1 MSILPTAAEGLRRAE
16 ERVHRVAERLSRL
29 PFSADGTVPEDVVDL
44 SAEVVA
50 LIAAKSLH
58 GVNAKVFQTAAEL
71 DASILDIL
79 G

>member
-1 MSILPTAAEGLRRAE
+1 MSSLPTAAEGLGRAE
-16 ERVHRVAERLSRL
+16 ERVQRIAERLSRL
-29 PFSADGTVPEDVVDL
+29 PFSADPSAPEDVVDL

-58 GVNAKVFQTAAEL
+58 GVNAKVLQTVAAL
-71 DASILDIL
+71 DASSLNIL

>member
-1 MSILPTAAEGLRRAE
+1 MSIFPAAAEGLRLAE
-16 ERVHRVAERLSRL
+16 ERVQRVAERLSRL
-29 PFSADGTVPEDVVDL
+29 PFLADPSAPEDVVDL

-58 GVNAKVFQTAAEL
+58 GVNAKVLQTVAAL
-71 DASILDIL
+71 DASILNIL